1 MNVHLIMTKEEADA
15 VKGRYGIYSEIQPVP
30 LPDGN
35 YIVPERCMVDPDL
48 ITAKPILESMTGGTM
63 DIIDL
68 PAIGEQIYA
77 GQIYNYSS
85 GEENGYAGLIIAVQ
99 DHLRTIYPPEQTPAL
114 FTFFRE
120 NSDTLEWIPNE
131 KVYVGWKRVYE
142 DVTYVVLMEHMTQSD
157 WTPPLTLGVLWA
169 TDGVVSGEW
178 APGVSY
184 SVDQEVTYNG
194 HTYKCLQA
202 HTSQVGWDPVSVPAL
217 WQLVS

>member
-1 MNVHLIMTKEEADA
+1 MRMIILTSAQAEQIR
-15 VKGRYGIYSEIQPVP
+15 GRYGSYSAIIPVL

-35 YIVPERCMVDPDL
+35 YMIPEDCKINLDLVDAL
-48 ITAKPILESMTGGTM
+48 SIIETM
-63 DIIDL
+63 DGNTTEITEL
-68 PAIGEQIYA
+68 PEVGQPVYS
-77 GQIYNYSS
+77 GQIYNYL
-85 GEENGYAGLIIAVQ
+85 YVDIMTTVIAVQ
-99 DHLRTIYPPEQTPAL
+99 DHNRTIYPPQDTPAL

-142 DVTYVVLMEHMTQSD
+142 DVTYVVLMDHMTQSE

-169 TDGVVSGEW
+169 TDSVVSGEW

-184 SVDQEVTYNG
+184 LVDQEVTYNG
-194 HTYKCLQA
+194 NTYKCLQD